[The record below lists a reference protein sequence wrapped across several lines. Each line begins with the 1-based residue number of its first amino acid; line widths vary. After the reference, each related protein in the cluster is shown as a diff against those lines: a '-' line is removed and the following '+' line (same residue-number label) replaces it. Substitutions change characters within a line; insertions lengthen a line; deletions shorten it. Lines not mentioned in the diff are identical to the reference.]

1 MPVYKADAI
10 VLRRR
15 PLGEADRVLT
25 LYTKE
30 WGKVSAVARGVRKS
44 TSRMAGS
51 LEPFEHVR
59 LLLARGRGSLDVVAQ
74 VEVIDALAPL
84 WTDLWRFGTAALLA
98 ELVDAATPE
107 REPHPEVFALLV
119 EALALVAAGLS
130 APVAPW
136 FILHLVALAGFQ
148 PALQR
153 CAVCARDAERAPHWS
168 HPLGGLVCSR
178 CAGRDPAA
186 VRLRAEAPRLL
197 RALGAAAASTL
208 STLRIGARE
217 HDSLRQLLHRYAEH
231 RLEVQLRTAVVLGQL
246 RVAERQG
253 PQPGP

>member
-25 LYTKE
+25 LYTRE
-30 WGKVSAVARGVRKS
+30 WGKLSAVARGVRKA
-44 TSRMAGS
+44 TSKMAGG

-59 LLLARGRGSLDVVAQ
+59 LLLAHGRGSLDVVAQ
-74 VEVIDALAPL
+74 VEVLDALAPL
-84 WTDLWRFGTAALLA
+84 WTDLRRFGAAALLA

-107 REPHPEVFALLV
+107 REPHPEIFDLFL
-119 EALALVAAGLS
+119 EALVLLAEDAA

-136 FILHLVALAGFQ
+136 FILQLVALAGFQ
-148 PALQR
+148 PALAR
-153 CAVCARDAERAPHWS
+153 CAVCAGEARTPHWS

-186 VRLRAEAPRLL
+186 VRLRPEAPRML
-197 RALGAAAASTL
+197 RALGEAGAGTL
-208 STLRIGARE
+208 ATLDIDARAGE
-217 HDSLRQLLHRYAEH
+217 ALRELLYRYAEH
-231 RLEVQLRTAVVLGQL
+231 RLEVQLRATAVLGQL
-246 RVAERQG
+246 RVALGQS
-253 PQPGP
+253 PQR

>member
-1 MPVYKADAI
+1 MPVYKAEGI

-25 LYTKE
+25 LYTRE
-30 WGKVSAVARGVRKS
+30 WGKVSAVARGVRKA
-44 TSRMAGS
+44 TSKMAGS

-59 LLLARGRGSLDVVAQ
+59 LLLAHGRGSLDVVAQ
-74 VEVIDALAPL
+74 VEVIDAFAPL
-84 WTDLWRFGTAALLA
+84 WTDLRRFGAAALLA

-107 REPHPEVFALLV
+107 REPHPEIFVLLL
-119 EALALVAAGLS
+119 ESLGLLAADSSG
-130 APVAPW
+130 PVAPW

-148 PALQR
+148 PALTR
-153 CAVCARDAERAPHWS
+153 CAVCAGDAQRAPHWS

-186 VRLRAEAPRLL
+186 VRLRPEAPRLL
-197 RALGAAAASTL
+197 RALGAAAPGTL
-208 STLRIGARE
+208 ATLEIDAGERE
-217 HDSLRQLLHRYAEH
+217 SLRELLHRYAEH

-246 RVAERQG
+246 RVASSVRE
-253 PQPGP
+253 PGRT